1 MMHAALFYKPNDV
14 RYTQQP
20 TPIPGPGELLVQVDT
35 ALTCGTDVKC
45 YRRGHPVLLKSFPSP
60 FGHEFAGTVVAMGEP
75 LPENHWPQPAHE
87 SSRRPAPIF
96 KPGDRVVAANS
107 APCYDCFYCNKKQYN
122 LCDNLDLLNGA
133 YADAILI
140 PARIARHNTY
150 AIPNHLPFE
159 IAAFT
164 EPLAVCLHGLAQAG
178 VSAGDRVAV
187 MGLGPIGQL
196 LVRGAKWKGAHVTAM
211 ARNSEKLALAQRFG
225 LADQTVSLLE
235 VTDSAEIRNRFTPEG
250 RGFDVVIEAI
260 GLPETWEKAV
270 TLSRK
275 GGTVNLFGGCPG
287 DTTVTLPTRRLHYEE
302 IQLVSS
308 FHHTPHHVQKA
319 LQLLAEGTID
329 PRPLITEQM
338 PMAQF
343 ETALQRVEAGQ
354 AMKIALK
361 NGPV

>member
-1 MMHAALFYKPNDV
+1 MMQAALFYKPNDV

-20 TPIPGPGELLVQVDT
+20 MPIPGPGELLVQVDT

-60 FGHEFAGTVVAMGEP
+60 FGHEFAGTVIAVGPASENSETEK
-75 LPENHWPQPAHE
+75 PESPVPV
-87 SSRRPAPIF
+87 F

-107 APCYDCFYCNKKQYN
+107 APCYRCFYCGKEQYN
-122 LCDNLDLLNGA
+122 LCEHLDLLNGA
-133 YADAILI
+133 YAEAILI
-140 PARIARHNTY
+140 PARIVRHNTY
-150 AIPNHLPFE
+150 RIPAHLSFE

-178 VSAGDRVAV
+178 VSSGDRVAV
-187 MGLGPIGQL
+187 LGLGPIGQL

-211 ARNSEKLALAQRFG
+211 ARNSEKLALAQHFG
-225 LADQTVSLLE
+225 QADQTVSLL
-235 VTDSAEIRNRFTPEG
+235 DYSDPAAIRADFTPEK

-270 TLSRK
+270 ALTRK

-287 DTTVTLPTRRLHYEE
+287 DTTITLSTRRLHYEE
-302 IQLVSS
+302 IRVVSS
-308 FHHTPHHVQKA
+308 FHHTPHHVQNA
-319 LQLLAEGTID
+319 LHLLAQGEID
-329 PRPLITEQM
+329 PSPLITNRM

-343 ETALQRVEAGQ
+343 ETALQQVEAGQ

-361 NGPV
+361 NAPF